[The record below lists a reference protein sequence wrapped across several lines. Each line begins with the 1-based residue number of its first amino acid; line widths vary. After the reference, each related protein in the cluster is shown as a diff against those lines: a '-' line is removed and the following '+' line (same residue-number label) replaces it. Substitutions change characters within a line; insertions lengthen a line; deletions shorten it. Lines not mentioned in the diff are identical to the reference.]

1 MSCVFTLTPL
11 NKQMEL
17 CYNYFTKIGGVC
29 MKKTCYVTTPIYYSS
44 GTVHIGNSYTS
55 VVCDVF
61 ARFNRQIGN
70 DTWYLTGMDEHGQK
84 IEEAAK
90 KAQLSPKAYVDKIAL
105 QTKQIWK
112 DLNISYD
119 DFICT
124 SEERHETV
132 VQAIFEQL
140 LTQGDIY
147 LGKYAGNYCIPCETF
162 WTKTQLVEEQNCP
175 DCGRPTTMVEED
187 SYFLNLK
194 KYSNRLLQYIKDNP
208 DFIQPETRKNE
219 VVSFIE
225 SGLEDLCVSR
235 TSFKWG
241 VPVLSNPKHVVY
253 VWIDAL
259 SNYISALGYKSNND
273 EKYQK
278 YWVNGDEVVHVVGKD
293 ILRFHAIY
301 WPIMLMALNVPIKF
315 KLIAHGWILQKEGKM
330 SKSKGNYIYSNQL
343 IDRYGVDATR
353 YYLTKE
359 MPLGNDG
366 LFSFERFVDRYNTD
380 LANDLGNLVSRT
392 ITMIQKYFDGHLSYY
407 KGDVTTF
414 DASLKE
420 VAMNAVRNSKEQFG
434 SFRLQNACNEIW
446 TLISRANKYID
457 ETLPW
462 GLAKDESKTRQL
474 ESVMYHLAESLRMI
488 AILIAPIM
496 TNTSEKILE
505 YLGVDDS
512 LKTYDSIQVFG
523 QIKNTTVASKVE
535 PLFIRLDVSEE
546 LKYHEEKA
554 NPVKVEPAKET
565 VSEISIE
572 DFSKIEI
579 RVGEVL
585 SCAKHPDADKLLVS
599 QIKVGDRVHQIVS
612 GIAKHYTP
620 EQMVG
625 KKLAVIT
632 NLKPVKLRG
641 VLSEGMILAASS
653 ENELEVVE
661 LNNMPSGAKIK

>member
-1 MSCVFTLTPL
+1 M
-11 NKQMEL
+11 
-17 CYNYFTKIGGVC
+17 IGGVC

-90 KAQLSPKAYVDKIAL
+90 KALLSPKAYVDKIAE

-124 SEERHETV
+124 SEERHETI
-132 VQAIFEQL
+132 VQDIFEKL
-140 LTQGDIY
+140 LHQGDIY

-162 WTKTQLVEEQNCP
+162 WTKTQLVDEQNCP
-175 DCGRPTTMVEED
+175 DCGRATTIVEEE
-187 SYFLNLK
+187 SYFLNLR
-194 KYSNRLLQYIKDNP
+194 KYSDQLLQYIKDHP
-208 DFIQPETRKNE
+208 EFIQPETRKNE

-241 VPVLSNPKHVVY
+241 VPVKSNPKHVVY

-259 SNYISALGYKSNND
+259 SNYISALGYGTKND
-273 EKYQK
+273 EMYQK

-315 KLIAHGWILQKEGKM
+315 KLYAHGWILQKEGKM

-366 LFSFERFVDRYNTD
+366 LFSFERFVDRFNTD

-392 ITMIQKYFDGHLSYY
+392 ITMIQKYFDGHISYY
-407 KGDVTTF
+407 KGDITSY
-414 DASLKE
+414 DASVRE
-420 VAMNAVRNSKEQFG
+420 IAMTAVQKSNEQF
-434 SFRLQNACNEIW
+434 SQFKLQNALNEIW
-446 TLISRANKYID
+446 ILISRANKYID

-462 GLAKDESKTRQL
+462 NLAKDPEKFRQL
-474 ESVMYHLAESLRMI
+474 ESSMYHLAECLRI
-488 AILIAPIM
+488 VAILIKPVLVD
-496 TNTSEKILE
+496 TSDKILN
-505 YLGVDDS
+505 YLGLSES
-512 LKTYDSIQVFG
+512 LKTYESIQTFG
-523 QIKNTTVASKVE
+523 LMKNINVVNKIE
-535 PLFIRLDVSEE
+535 PLFKRLDLSEE
-546 LKYHEEKA
+546 LAYHEEKA
-554 NPVKVEPAKET
+554 NPKQVQPLKDSI
-565 VSEISIE
+565 SEITIE
-572 DFSKIEI
+572 DFAKLDI

-585 SCAKHPDADKLLVS
+585 SCEKHPDADKLLVS
-599 QIKVGDRVHQIVS
+599 QIQVGDRIHQIVS
-612 GIAKHYTP
+612 GVAKYYTP
-620 EQMVG
+620 DQMVG
-625 KKLAVIT
+625 KKIAIIT

-641 VLSEGMILAASS
+641 ILSEGMILAASTDK
-653 ENELEVVE
+653 ELEIVE
-661 LNNMPSGAKIK
+661 LHQMPSGAKIK

>member
-1 MSCVFTLTPL
+1 M
-11 NKQMEL
+11 
-17 CYNYFTKIGGVC
+17 IGGMF

-90 KAQLSPKAYVDKIAL
+90 KAQLSPKAYVDKIAT

-132 VQAIFEQL
+132 VQSIFERL
-140 LTQGDIY
+140 LNQGDIY

-162 WTKTQLVEEQNCP
+162 WTKTQLENDQNCP
-175 DCGRPTTMVEED
+175 DCGRPTTIVEED

-194 KYSNRLLQYIKDNP
+194 KYSNQLLKYIYDNP
-208 DFIQPETRKNE
+208 MFIQPETRKNE

-241 VPVLSNPKHVVY
+241 VPVKSNPKHVVY

-259 SNYISALGYKSNND
+259 SNYISALGYDTKND
-273 EKYQK
+273 AMYQK
-278 YWVNGDEVVHVVGKD
+278 YWVNGDEIVHVVGKD

-301 WPIMLMALNVPIKF
+301 WPIMLMALNIPIKF
-315 KLIAHGWILQKEGKM
+315 KLYAHGWILQKEGKM

-366 LFSFERFVDRYNTD
+366 LFSYERFVDRYNTD

-392 ITMIQKYFDGHLSYY
+392 ITMIQKYFDGHISFY
-407 KGDVTTF
+407 KGDITPY
-414 DASLKE
+414 DATVRE
-420 VAMNAVRNSKEQFG
+420 VAMNAVVSSKEQF
-434 SFRLQNACNEIW
+434 SQFRLQNALNEIW
-446 TLISRANKYID
+446 LLISRANKYID

-462 GLAKDESKTRQL
+462 NLAKDESKLRLL
-474 ESVMYHLAESLRMI
+474 ESTMYHLAESLRI
-488 AILIAPIM
+488 VAILIKPVFVD
-496 TNTSEKILE
+496 TSEKILN
-505 YLGVDDS
+505 YLGVDES
-512 LKTYDSIQVFG
+512 LKTYESIQAFG
-523 QIKNTTVASKVE
+523 MMKNTNVVSKIE
-535 PLFIRLDVSEE
+535 PLFKRLDLSEE
-546 LKYHEEKA
+546 LKYHEEIT
-554 NPVKVEPAKET
+554 NPSKVELTKDL

-572 DFSKIEI
+572 DFSKLDI
-579 RVGEVL
+579 RVGEIL
-585 SCAKHPDADKLLVS
+585 SCVKHPDAEKLLVS
-599 QIKVGDRVHQIVS
+599 QVKVGNRVHQIVS
-612 GIAKHYTP
+612 GVAKYYTP

-625 KKLAVIT
+625 KKLAIIT

-641 VLSEGMILAASS
+641 VLSEGMILAASAD
-653 ENELEVVE
+653 NELEIVE
-661 LNNMPSGAKIK
+661 LHHMPSGSKIK